1 MQVKAILRQEIMID
15 KVFSELFL
23 LERERESE
31 KNRGKV
37 YSCCSTVH
45 CVQLR

>member
-1 MQVKAILRQEIMID
+1 MKAILRQEIMID

-31 KNRGKV
+31 KNRESVFLLFDG
-37 YSCCSTVH
+37 SLCAT
-45 CVQLR
+45 